1 MCIFCTLLFFNVRF
15 NHILLQYLNT
25 KFRTQ
30 LENSKYI
37 KIFIMAKTK
46 SKGTDWGEVL
56 KGVASVISMIGT
68 VAAALSGTNNSKS
81 K

>member
-1 MCIFCTLLFFNVRF
+1 
-15 NHILLQYLNT
+15 
-25 KFRTQ
+25 
-30 LENSKYI
+30 
-37 KIFIMAKTK
+37 MAKTK